1 MARSLEH
8 LATTWQT
15 GLVDMAHSF
24 GYLATTWQT
33 TLVDILRHHLH
44 SLPQFGGVQTTEANA
59 VLVVRQ
65 DSIHTR
71 YPDKTM
77 QGQQLLESLQKAFR
91 ACYALLLATSVEVEV
106 LWRQMLSVPDRPPVQ
121 SSS

>member
-1 MARSLEH
+1 MARTLEH
-8 LATTWQT
+8 LRATWQT
-15 GLVDMAHSF
+15 A
-24 GYLATTWQT
+24 
-33 TLVDILRHHLH
+33 LVDILRPHLH
-44 SLPQFGGVQTTEANA
+44 SSPQVGGVQTTEANA

-77 QGQQLLESLQKAFR
+77 QGQQLLESLQKVFR